1 MAKKLPVIERHISGL
16 LRVNALLSNPEKY
29 VGQVEEVGG
38 WIKKIRPQK
47 TLVFIDLNDG
57 SSVDSLQVIVDEKSA
72 GFEKIKSQS
81 LVACVKVKGKLVKP
95 EGRTQAIEMIIDGS
109 NDHSVE
115 VLGTNED
122 PGKYPMGGVGL
133 PVEHLRKFMH
143 LRPRTNLIS
152 AMARVR
158 SQLAMAT
165 HQFFQENGFYYIHTP
180 IITASDCEGAGEM
193 FQVTTM
199 IKKDDLKSIP
209 VLEKEKEKID
219 YSKDFFGREASLTVS
234 GQLAV
239 ENYATALTNVYTFGP
254 TFRAEKTKT
263 VRHLNEFWM
272 IEPEMCFA
280 GLEEVLN
287 CIESYIKYCI
297 NYALLNFPEELK
309 FFNEKYKREL
319 KEAEKEAEAAE
330 KAAKKPKKEK
340 KEKPEKTEK
349 KEGKTENPEECAEAK
364 KECAEAK
371 KECAE
376 AKEECAEEKKECAEE
391 KKECAEAKKECAEA
405 KCEKKET
412 NPETESNETKATAP
426 KEAKAPKAPKEPK
439 EPKEK
444 KAPAPAPPKLSSN
457 FSDLIEYLQK
467 IVDSKFAR
475 LTYTEAVEYLMEV
488 EKSGEHKFEE
498 SPYWGLDLSSEHE
511 RYICEKKVN
520 GPVFLYNYPE
530 EFKAFYMRINEDG
543 KTVQNADL
551 LLPFIGEVVGG
562 SVREERLDKLTE
574 AYKRKGL
581 HAQDYEYYTD
591 LRRYGSVPHGGFGVG
606 FERLIMLITG
616 IKNIREAIPYPREIG
631 VCDC

>member
-1 MAKKLPVIERHISGL
+1 MEKKFSVMAKKLPVIERHISGL

-371 KECAE
+371 
-376 AKEECAEEKKECAEE
+376 
-391 KKECAEAKKECAEA
+391 
-405 KCEKKET
+405 CEKKET